1 MIESLFTYIEKHS
14 DMILKDDEKH
24 LIISTFRHKK
34 VLKRRFFL
42 EEGNVGHWIG
52 FVVKGALRQYTTNKA
67 GQEYTTRFAIENWW
81 IGDYESFA
89 NLTPAKHSIEAIE
102 DSDLLLIDNE
112 QQQMLKAQIPAYLK
126 MQDLL
131 DKRGLIA
138 YHTRAQASISLS
150 AEEKYLDL
158 LKRYPEFFIRF
169 TRNMIASYLGM
180 TPETLSRVRTQHL
193 NNSKNK

>member
-1 MIESLFTYIEKHS
+1 MIESLFTYIEKHA
-14 DMILKDDEKH
+14 DMILNQDEKD
-24 LIISTFRHKK
+24 LISLTFRHKK
-34 VLKRRFFL
+34 IFKRRFFL
-42 EEGNVGHWIG
+42 EEGNIGHWIG
-52 FVVKGALRQYTTNKA
+52 FVVNGALRQYSTNKA
-67 GQEYTTRFAIENWW
+67 GQQYTTRFAIENWW

-89 NLTPAKHSIEAIE
+89 NLTPAKHSIEATE
-102 DSDLLLIDNE
+102 DSDLLLIDIE
-112 QQQMLKAQIPAYLK
+112 QFQMLKTQIPAYLK

-138 YHTRAQASISLS
+138 YHARTQASISLS

-158 LKRYPEFFIRF
+158 LERYPEFFRRF

-193 NNSKNK
+193 NNSKNR